1 MRYSKLTSRCALRSH
16 QRCWYMYVRQTPHL
30 QSVATTRPV
39 SRIESSGVYF
49 ANLLYI
55 VGKNQTKSPARPG
68 CHPGK
73 TTKTPTRVPELS
85 ILRTR
90 IHERTNLSA
99 RLFQKA
105 HCSVVSHAHDVVLL
119 CTEVCL

>member
-55 VGKNQTKSPARPG
+55 VGINQTKSPARPG
-68 CHPGK
+68 CHPGTRTFSPSYRLVLSS
-73 TTKTPTRVPELS
+73 TTCLLHTL
-85 ILRTR
+85 
-90 IHERTNLSA
+90 
-99 RLFQKA
+99 QKFL
-105 HCSVVSHAHDVVLL
+105 VL
-119 CTEVCL
+119 